1 MLIAAF
7 IFVTS
12 MAVIIQF
19 GLLSWH
25 AGLIRVAA
33 ESAPIGSAVPAKPLI
48 AEGFANIAA
57 YGKLCPDFD
66 NGSYL
71 KLPSVRLYYQA
82 LEFVKNL
89 TQATWANREMAL
101 CTRYAAVMLSN
112 QMDRNQAVLASVRSF

>member
-12 MAVIIQF
+12 LAVIIQF

-33 ESAPIGSAVPAKPLI
+33 ASMPIQSSVSPKPLI
-48 AEGFANIAA
+48 SEGFASIAA
-57 YGKLCPDFD
+57 YGKLCPDFG

-71 KLPSVRLYYQA
+71 KLPSVRLYYKA
-82 LEFVKNL
+82 LQFVRGL
-89 TQATWANREMAL
+89 TQATWANREMTL
-101 CTRYAAVMLSN
+101 CTQYAAVMLSN
-112 QMDRNQAVLASVRSF
+112 QFERNQAVLASVRSF